1 MVKRIF
7 PIVGALVLLGLVAV
21 AGMFYYRNLRGVG
34 TALRAPSGD
43 VTALLPTS
51 REGTLPSESDSPAA
65 VAEGPI
71 KVADGFSLAVFAK
84 DLPGA
89 RVMVKDGLGNIW
101 VSQPGAGAVTLLQV
115 TNGNV
120 VSQDPVLRNLNRP
133 HGLAIDPANPLVLY
147 IAEENKISRVPLYS
161 ESKLEKIAD
170 LPAGGSHTTRTIGF
184 GPDGRLYISVGS
196 TCNACVEKDPRR
208 AAILS
213 MKKDGSDMQT
223 VATGLR
229 NSVFFVWD
237 AQGRMWA
244 TDNGRD
250 LLGDDVPPDEVNIIE
265 QGKFYGWPYCYGA
278 NVVDTSFN
286 KTSVGQE
293 KCAGATPP
301 VIEIPA
307 HSAALGLAFVPDSSW
322 PAEYRNSLLVAYHG
336 SWNRSVPTGYKVVRW
351 KLDGSGKPQGSED
364 FVSGF
369 LPRQLAGAEALGRP
383 VYLQSEPGGVLYIT
397 DDKAGVIYKATYQK
411 P

>member
-1 MVKRIF
+1 MIKRIIF
-7 PIVGALVLLGLVAV
+7 VAGVLVLMGLAAV
-21 AGMFYYRNLRGVG
+21 GGVFYYRNLRGVG
-34 TALRAPSGD
+34 TALREPKED

-51 REGTLPSESDSPAA
+51 GDASVPSDSNGLT
-65 VAEGPI
+65 VANNGPI
-71 KVADGFSLAVFAK
+71 KVADGFSLLVFAK

-101 VSQPGAGAVTLLQV
+101 VSQPGSGVVTLLQV
-115 TNGNV
+115 TNGKV
-120 VSQDPVLRNLNRP
+120 VSQDPVFRSLHRP
-133 HGLAIDPANPLVLY
+133 HGLAIDPTNPLMLY
-147 IAEENKISRVPLYS
+147 IAEENKISRVSLYS
-161 ESKLEKIAD
+161 EGKPETIAD
-170 LPAGGSHTTRTIGF
+170 LPAGGNHTSRTIGF
-184 GPDGRLYISVGS
+184 GPDGRLYVSIGS
-196 TCNACVEKDPRR
+196 TCNACVEKDARR

-213 MKKDGSDMQT
+213 MKKDGSDVQT

-229 NSVFFVWD
+229 NSVFFTWD

-250 LLGDDVPPDEVNIIE
+250 LLGDDLPPDEVNIVE
-265 QGKFYGWPYCYGA
+265 QGKFYGWPYCYGG
-278 NVVDTSFN
+278 NVVDTSFD

-293 KCAGATPP
+293 KCAAATPA

-307 HSAALGLAFVPDSSW
+307 HSAALGLAFVPDAGW
-322 PAEYRNSLLVAYHG
+322 PAEYRNSLFVAYHG

-351 KLDGSGKPQGSED
+351 KLDSQGKPGGSED

-369 LPRQLAGAEALGRP
+369 LQGREQLGRP

-397 DDKAGVIYKATYQK
+397 DDAAGVIYKATYQK